1 MPTPEK
7 GAAPRHTLYPF
18 FLQTPCAET
27 AHALSLHIQPHQK
40 GMPLLP
46 LFPTHSVCRASDLRS
61 YAKK

>member
-7 GAAPRHTLYPF
+7 GAAPRHT
-18 FLQTPCAET
+18 PCAET
-27 AHALSLHIQPHQK
+27 GHALSLHIQPHQK